1 MSSDDQLQYPTT
13 LESFNKER
21 ERYRPKDL
29 IDFSIEYFKALQNG
43 TPLRYKDLSGL
54 EKLELNP
61 SDLEVVRRL
70 GIPEED
76 LNRVVNRRKILTK
89 EELLNKFNGE
99 LSKYKEKIN
108 SSSDNKLNEED
119 MHNYLK
125 FKKNTFKEMEF
136 LRFIDGLEKVSLDD
150 NRRIYFTK
158 FFNLKKEE
166 KDAVIDLLSCD
177 IKIIKNYKIYDW
189 KEYLIKMDESNK
201 HTYASYDN
209 ISYKL
214 EEICKK
220 IDNNEDFDF
229 EETEKLYHIYLNLF
243 ESIRD
248 LDENDI
254 YNTFI
259 SKYQF
264 ERIILYCMVKIK
276 NTKNERLKELY
287 QKVDKIFNNSFAY
300 LTILDYYD
308 FILNCFIPLLKIS
321 NKTSQE
327 HREMES
333 FLNHLIPQIPY
344 IYNTNFEEEKSLYYN
359 IECVKYFLNKESR
372 IKTLSFKKLLI
383 ELINIFVNKVSYLKE
398 KLNIKELSEITKIF
412 KDKLE
417 LLTLQLNEFYPHL
430 VAFTNKLISIAIKY
444 NINEGNSEIKDSMIS
459 EFKSYDHIDQKL
471 ITNSMNMFKLFET
484 ENEKQ
489 KGIEDVI
496 ELLIKSYSIPEM
508 NYAIKHNKRKEG
520 EIIKPEVKNL
530 YTKIINTPRY
540 DFNNLKYLKFKDQ
553 NQIVSL
559 VIKNNKN
566 LENTGLFY
574 DKDNIQPYLNYNNMI
589 EEIFNFS
596 NLYFKLI
603 FDKSIKNVIQ
613 NDSNTIIKKFN
624 NNFKKE
630 NEYIESLPTN
640 LDNQEYIDN
649 FKKFDGS
656 QQKLI
661 LTYLNFIDNINC
673 ENKYKEIIKNLSIIY
688 LKPKIDFTTKKIIQE
703 RNNKLNNIFFEC
715 MYDDLKH
722 VNYPIFVYV
731 KYDKDINLFI
741 SFTNEEKEII
751 EKIEQAQQ
759 LNPDYKV
766 PNCLSYKELLES
778 DDYDKINEDLKE
790 NHKLISE
797 YIKLYNPENINAMLT
812 DFSIFNG
819 DERKII
825 IKLLE
830 KEGKD
835 VSKLKDYDNKNE
847 EKNKFIL
854 KKIVSA
860 ETDYKLSKNVELS
873 NDIKFH
879 YRKELLKT
887 EKELADSKKSFIS
900 GVLDYPF
907 DPNNNYIIDNFNSF
921 SKYDK
926 FTTVEDILSRMKITN
941 YKTLYYDLLASN
953 IIEELL
959 KEIIDIATRHN
970 DNEIF
975 MNKVKEEF
983 LFLIRFFDYSV
994 LKFILEIDSVENQ
1007 TIYKFTSSFSDKER
1021 KLICVFLELFSII
1034 TKNNK
1039 YNNFK
1044 EELNNYLEDLSYTQ
1058 RLEDIN
1064 NKLDKILNNEMVK
1077 YMFIITAEEIKET
1090 ALEID
1095 YIIEEIISNNF
1106 KDESLSPLII
1116 NLFKSLRVPERDIL
1130 IKALKCIK
1138 EQKGSE
1144 NLKKN
1149 IEKLEKMK
1157 NNNEKQSIFNNIRD
1171 SFESIYKNI
1180 FKSRNKD
1187 EIYGQF
1193 QELKNTLNLICYDLF
1208 KFVDDCKKGNYNL
1221 RKIKAISP
1229 IKVEVIKIILEIENT
1244 FHKSDNLKNAVDLLK
1259 NLKLN

>member
-1 MSSDDQLQYPTT
+1 MSSDDQLQYPKT

-43 TPLRYKDLSGL
+43 TPLKYKDLSGL
-54 EKLELNP
+54 EKLDLNP
-61 SDLEVVRRL
+61 SDSEVVRRL

-89 EELLNKFNGE
+89 EELLNKFNEG
-99 LSKYKEKIN
+99 LSEYKEKIN
-108 SSSDNKLNEED
+108 SSSDNKLSEED
-119 MHNYLK
+119 MHYYLK

-136 LRFIDGLEKVSLDD
+136 LRFIDGLENISLDD

-158 FFNLKKEE
+158 FFNLNKDE

-201 HTYASYDN
+201 HTYAPYDD

-220 IDNNEDFDF
+220 IDNNESFNF
-229 EETEKLYHIYLNLF
+229 EETEKLYHNYLNLF

-248 LDENDI
+248 LDENDL

-264 ERIILYCMVKIK
+264 ERIILYCMAKIK
-276 NTKNERLKELY
+276 NTQNQRLNELF

-300 LTILDYYD
+300 LTTLDYYD
-308 FILNCFIPLLKIS
+308 FILNCFIPLLKVS

-383 ELINIFVNKVSYLKE
+383 ELINIFVKKVSYLKE

-430 VAFTNKLISIAIKY
+430 VSFSNKLISIAIKY

-484 ENEKQ
+484 ESEKQ

-496 ELLIKSYSIPEM
+496 ELLIKSFSIPEM
-508 NYAIKHNKRKEG
+508 NYAIKHNKRKEE
-520 EIIKPEVKNL
+520 EIIQPIVKNL

-574 DKDNIQPYLNYNNMI
+574 DKDNIQPFLNYNNMI

-603 FDKSIKNVIQ
+603 FDKSVKNVIQ
-613 NDSNTIIKKFN
+613 NDSNIIVKKFN
-624 NNFKKE
+624 DNFKKE

-649 FKKFDGS
+649 FKKFDNY

-673 ENKYKEIIKNLSIIY
+673 ENKYKDIVKNLSIIY
-688 LKPKIDFTTKKIIQE
+688 LKPKIDFITKKY
-703 RNNKLNNIFFEC
+703 IF
-715 MYDDLKH
+715 
-722 VNYPIFVYV
+722 
-731 KYDKDINLFI
+731 
-741 SFTNEEKEII
+741 
-751 EKIEQAQQ
+751 
-759 LNPDYKV
+759 
-766 PNCLSYKELLES
+766 
-778 DDYDKINEDLKE
+778 
-790 NHKLISE
+790 
-797 YIKLYNPENINAMLT
+797 
-812 DFSIFNG
+812 
-819 DERKII
+819 
-825 IKLLE
+825 
-830 KEGKD
+830 
-835 VSKLKDYDNKNE
+835 
-847 EKNKFIL
+847 
-854 KKIVSA
+854 
-860 ETDYKLSKNVELS
+860 
-873 NDIKFH
+873 
-879 YRKELLKT
+879 
-887 EKELADSKKSFIS
+887 
-900 GVLDYPF
+900 
-907 DPNNNYIIDNFNSF
+907 
-921 SKYDK
+921 
-926 FTTVEDILSRMKITN
+926 
-941 YKTLYYDLLASN
+941 
-953 IIEELL
+953 
-959 KEIIDIATRHN
+959 
-970 DNEIF
+970 
-975 MNKVKEEF
+975 
-983 LFLIRFFDYSV
+983 
-994 LKFILEIDSVENQ
+994 
-1007 TIYKFTSSFSDKER
+1007 
-1021 KLICVFLELFSII
+1021 
-1034 TKNNK
+1034 
-1039 YNNFK
+1039 
-1044 EELNNYLEDLSYTQ
+1044 
-1058 RLEDIN
+1058 
-1064 NKLDKILNNEMVK
+1064 
-1077 YMFIITAEEIKET
+1077 
-1090 ALEID
+1090 
-1095 YIIEEIISNNF
+1095 
-1106 KDESLSPLII
+1106 
-1116 NLFKSLRVPERDIL
+1116 
-1130 IKALKCIK
+1130 
-1138 EQKGSE
+1138 
-1144 NLKKN
+1144 
-1149 IEKLEKMK
+1149 
-1157 NNNEKQSIFNNIRD
+1157 
-1171 SFESIYKNI
+1171 
-1180 FKSRNKD
+1180 
-1187 EIYGQF
+1187 
-1193 QELKNTLNLICYDLF
+1193 
-1208 KFVDDCKKGNYNL
+1208 
-1221 RKIKAISP
+1221 
-1229 IKVEVIKIILEIENT
+1229 
-1244 FHKSDNLKNAVDLLK
+1244 
-1259 NLKLN
+1259 